1 MSQLVD
7 SDTIKLMIDET
18 AQDIDNVVLPED
30 NDSVL
35 NSTLETQMSA
45 LGKSKQ
51 LKGEVYNSCSA
62 KAEVIEPQ
70 MVAKTEVT
78 LDQAFEVNKA
88 ARQTKR
94 GKVRN
99 IHTLFCILNGK
110 FRRLPFMITIWGI
123 ERGLGH

>member
-45 LGKSKQ
+45 LGKSK
-51 LKGEVYNSCSA
+51 
-62 KAEVIEPQ
+62 
-70 MVAKTEVT
+70 
-78 LDQAFEVNKA
+78 
-88 ARQTKR
+88 
-94 GKVRN
+94 
-99 IHTLFCILNGK
+99 
-110 FRRLPFMITIWGI
+110 
-123 ERGLGH
+123 